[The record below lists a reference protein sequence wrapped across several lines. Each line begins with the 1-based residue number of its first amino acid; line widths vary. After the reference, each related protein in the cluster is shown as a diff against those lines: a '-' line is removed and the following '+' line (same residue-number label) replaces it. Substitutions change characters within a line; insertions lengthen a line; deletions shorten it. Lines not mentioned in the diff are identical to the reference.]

1 MIENQSLADPETNA
15 AEAGTFEDAAAAS
28 ADEVKANGPRAK
40 LILKRSGVETDEVFE
55 FGSPATVGRFDPS
68 VGPIDVDLGPLD
80 EGVFVSRKHA
90 KFICEDGT
98 WRIEDLGSSNGTF
111 VLRSDFEKVDSAELA
126 DGDDVA
132 FGNARF
138 VFRTVTNQDALPTEL
153 AADEAEAEVPPVIDP
168 TA

>member
-1 MIENQSLADPETNA
+1 MIDNQSLADPESEAIEPEVA
-15 AEAGTFEDAAAAS
+15 AEASG
-28 ADEVKANGPRAK
+28 DEVGTEGPRAK

-55 FGSPATVGRFDPS
+55 FGSPATVGRFDPA
-68 VGPIDVDLGPLD
+68 VGPIDVDLGPLE

-90 KFICEDGT
+90 KLTFADGV

-126 DGDDVA
+126 DGDEVA

-138 VFRTVTNQDALPTEL
+138 VFRLATDDVEPTEL
-153 AADEAEAEVPPVIDP
+153 AADEAEASAPPMMDP
-168 TA
+168 SA

>member
-1 MIENQSLADPETNA
+1 MIENQSLADPES
-15 AEAGTFEDAAAAS
+15 EATEPEVHSEPSVEEVGAS
-28 ADEVKANGPRAK
+28 GPRAK

-55 FGSPATVGRFDPS
+55 FGSPATIGRFDPS
-68 VGPIDVDLGPLD
+68 VGPIDVDLGPLE

-90 KFICEDGT
+90 KLTFEDGV

-126 DGDDVA
+126 DGDEIA

-138 VFRTVTNQDALPTEL
+138 VFRLANADVEPTEQ
-153 AADEAEAEVPPVIDP
+153 AADEAEASAHSVADP